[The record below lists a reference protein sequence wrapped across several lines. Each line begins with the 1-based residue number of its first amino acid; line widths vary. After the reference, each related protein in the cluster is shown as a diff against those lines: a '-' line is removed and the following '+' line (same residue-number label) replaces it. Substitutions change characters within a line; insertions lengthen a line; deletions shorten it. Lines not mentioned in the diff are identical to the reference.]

1 MKIAAVNFVLLLALI
16 SCTSKAKK
24 PAADTTIV
32 STSAAHKAE
41 KFDLA
46 NLTMNESIDDLLKA
60 NALSLKDGSDKES
73 TVMGFES
80 FATSKPELLVYD
92 KQSLVGG
99 AGKEKNLL
107 VLHYGQETHQ
117 IEMYE
122 IKLYVADQSGLLEH
136 SLQKKLKKPIFIKD
150 SSLNKSSIELDENGD
165 EVKGERNDTKFQVW
179 DDTRSGLSYF
189 LLEKKTGNKVV
200 YEELTVMNRK
210 SENAAMWIKFRGFDG
225 YKK

>member
-1 MKIAAVNFVLLLALI
+1 MKIATVNFVLFLALI

-24 PAADTTIV
+24 PAADTTTV
-32 STSAAHKAE
+32 SAAAVKTE

-46 NLTMNESIDDLLKA
+46 NLKMNESIDDLLKA
-60 NALSLKDGSDKES
+60 NALSLKEGGDKES
-73 TVMGFES
+73 TAMGFES
-80 FATSKPELLVYD
+80 FAISKPELLVYD
-92 KQSLVGG
+92 KQSLAGG

-122 IKLYVADQSGLLEH
+122 IRIYDAAQAGLLAG
-136 SLQKKLKKPIFIKD
+136 SLQKKLGKPIFIKD
-150 SSLNKSSIELDENGD
+150 SGLNKSSIELDENGD

-179 DDTRSGLSYF
+179 DDTRAGLSYF
-189 LLEKKTGNKVV
+189 LLEKKTGNTVV
-200 YEELTVMNRK
+200 FEELTVINRK

>member
-1 MKIAAVNFVLLLALI
+1 MKIAAINFVLCLALI

-24 PAADTTIV
+24 PVADTTV
-32 STSAAHKAE
+32 SSPAAVKSE

-46 NLTMNESIDDLLKA
+46 DLQMTESIDDLLKA
-60 NALSLKDGSDKES
+60 NALSLRDGSDKES

-80 FATSKPELLVYD
+80 FASSKPELLVYA
-92 KQSLVGG
+92 KQSLVGR

-107 VLHYGQETHQ
+107 VLHYGQETHK

-122 IKLYVADQSGLLEH
+122 IKLYDATQAVLLER
-136 SLQKKLKKPIFIKD
+136 SLQNKLGKPIFIKD
-150 SSLNKSSIELDENGD
+150 SGLNKSTIQLDENGD
-165 EVKGERNDTKFQVW
+165 EIKGERIDTKFQVW
-179 DDTRSGLSYF
+179 DDSITGLAYF
-189 LLEKKTGNKVV
+189 MLEKKVNNKVV
-200 YEELTVMNRK
+200 YEELTVINRK

>member
-1 MKIAAVNFVLLLALI
+1 MKIAAVNLVLCLALI

-24 PAADTTIV
+24 PAADTIKV
-32 STSAAHKAE
+32 SAPAVKAE

-46 NLTMNESIDDLLKA
+46 NLKMSENIDDLLKA
-60 NALSLKDGSDKES
+60 NALLLKDGSDKES

-92 KQSLVGG
+92 KQSLVGR

-122 IKLYVADQSGLLEH
+122 IKLYDAPQAILLER
-136 SLQKKLKKPIFIKD
+136 SLQKKLGKPIFIKD
-150 SSLNKSSIELDENGD
+150 SSLNKSTIQLDENGD
-165 EVKGERNDTKFQVW
+165 EIKGERIDTKFQVW
-179 DDTRSGLSYF
+179 DDTRAGLSYF

-200 YEELTVMNRK
+200 FEELTVINRK
-210 SENAAMWIKFRGFDG
+210 SENAAQWIKYRGFDG

>member
-1 MKIAAVNFVLLLALI
+1 MKIAAINFVLCLALI

-24 PAADTTIV
+24 PVADTTV
-32 STSAAHKAE
+32 SAPAAVKSE

-46 NLTMNESIDDLLKA
+46 DLQMNESIDDLLKA
-60 NALSLKDGSDKES
+60 NALSLKDGSNKES

-80 FATSKPELLVYD
+80 FASSKPELLVYA

-107 VLHYGQETHQ
+107 VLHYGQETHK

-122 IKLYVADQSGLLEH
+122 IKLYDATQAVLLER
-136 SLQKKLKKPIFIKD
+136 SLQKKLGKPIFIKD
-150 SSLNKSSIELDENGD
+150 SSLNKSTIQLDENGD
-165 EVKGERNDTKFQVW
+165 EIKGERIDTKFQVW
-179 DDTRSGLSYF
+179 DDSITGLAYF
-189 LLEKKTGNKVV
+189 MLEKKVNNKVV
-200 YEELTVMNRK
+200 YEELTVINRK
-210 SENAAMWIKFRGFDG
+210 SENAAMWIKFRGFDE

>member
-1 MKIAAVNFVLLLALI
+1 MKIAAVNFVLFLALI

-24 PAADTTIV
+24 PAADTTTV
-32 STSAAHKAE
+32 SAAAVKTE

-46 NLTMNESIDDLLKA
+46 NLKMNESIDDLLKA
-60 NALSLKDGSDKES
+60 NALSWKEGSDKES
-73 TVMGFES
+73 TAMGFES
-80 FATSKPELLVYD
+80 FATSKPKLLVYD
-92 KQSLVGG
+92 KQSLAGG

-122 IKLYVADQSGLLEH
+122 IRIYDAAQAGLLAG
-136 SLQKKLKKPIFIKD
+136 SLQKKLGKPIFIKD
-150 SSLNKSSIELDENGD
+150 SGLNKSSIELDENGD

-179 DDTRSGLSYF
+179 DDTRTGLSYF

-200 YEELTVMNRK
+200 FEELTVINRK